1 MKTSSDVIWQYN
13 AESVE
18 DDSAD
23 GYEYFTVGMGEG
35 IQQYHVDRA
44 KALIE
49 ATPREIIRVAV
60 SEVVIYAYDGTDL
73 IDDPE
78 IDLDVP
84 IILISLSDGSRMPID
99 GLHRI
104 SKAKALQIGV
114 LPAVVLDLSET
125 AAIRF

>member
-1 MKTSSDVIWQYN
+1 MKTSSDVIWLYN

-18 DDSAD
+18 SDVDD
-23 GYEYFTVGMGEG
+23 YEYFSVGMGEG
-35 IQQYHVDRA
+35 VQRYHVDRA

-49 ATPREIIRVAV
+49 GSPREIIRVAV
-60 SEVVIYAYDGTDL
+60 SEVVIYAYDGSDL

-104 SKAKALQIGV
+104 SKANALRIGV
-114 LPAVVLDLSET
+114 LPAVVLNLAET
-125 AAIRF
+125 EAVRF